1 VAWINNAIKICRIS
15 LALAGLSGCASSVAT
30 LQSRSAGVIGVPP
43 EQVQISDMRTDSSS
57 TYCIA
62 TVGNSSYVC
71 VAEGGTVKFMQLGM
85 TNPPSCTKR

>member
-1 VAWINNAIKICRIS
+1 MRIS
-15 LALAGLSGCASSVAT
+15 NRLKLVGMSFTLVGLTACTSSMAT

-57 TYCIA
+57 TYYIA
-62 TVGNSSYVC
+62 TVGKSSYAC
-71 VAEGGTVKFMQLGM
+71 LAEGGTLKFMQMGM